1 MTETLVLTGADVRAL
16 LGWDECIAAVEAALK
31 RLEGGRSVVV
41 FPEETRSPTGERVP
55 FKKGAALLA
64 LRSGLPILPIG
75 LAGTFRV
82 LPRGTFQITPGPG
95 SDGSARRTSTSKCM
109 GSRKKLDS

>member
-1 MTETLVLTGADVRAL
+1 M
-16 LGWDECIAAVEAALK
+16 
-31 RLEGGRSVVV
+31 
-41 FPEETRSPTGERVP
+41 FPEETRSPTGELLP

-82 LPRGTFQITPGPG
+82 LPRGTFQITPGPVVLAAG
-95 SDGSARRTSTSKCM
+95 EPIETRRRSPPERAPLTEYDRARLVALREEARALLPDTA
-109 GSRKKLDS
+109 